1 MIYNL
6 KALILKGSKIRST
19 YVSFAQKEKT
29 RLEAL
34 VASTAQE
41 ITEREKEVARLK
53 GDPDFTRFISMD

>member
-1 MIYNL
+1 MNYIF

-53 GDPDFTRFISMD
+53 GDPDFTPFISMD

>member
-1 MIYNL
+1 MNYIS

-53 GDPDFTRFISMD
+53 GDPDFTPLISMD